1 MKKTVV
7 VDAPAKINLALDI
20 TGRRADGYHFVDM
33 VMQSVSLRD
42 TVTITRTHTE
52 GIYIS
57 CDRPRIPGGES
68 NLAHIAAR
76 RFLEW
81 FGLPKCGL
89 TIDLQKRI
97 PMQAGMGG
105 GSADAAGVLVG
116 MNALFEVDA
125 PLEELCKLGIGLGA
139 DVPFCLA
146 GGTQRVQGI
155 GERMSALPNLPDC
168 HILVAKPEE
177 SIPTQECYQRYD
189 QLAEPG
195 RADIAGMVEALENQS
210 LRQAAQK
217 LSNVLEPAAGLEVVE
232 KLRQRMLAGGALGA
246 RMTGSGSAVYGLFE
260 SKWLAKRCMHK
271 LFDLA
276 DGAFLMRP
284 LNGGPFILSERE

>member
-81 FGLPKCGL
+81 FGLPKCGPVSF
-89 TIDLQKRI
+89 LQHHFRYTTE
-97 PMQAGMGG
+97 
-105 GSADAAGVLVG
+105 S
-116 MNALFEVDA
+116 
-125 PLEELCKLGIGLGA
+125 GA
-139 DVPFCLA
+139 DESGKLQFPH
-146 GGTQRVQGI
+146 GK
-155 GERMSALPNLPDC
+155 ALRL
-168 HILVAKPEE
+168 
-177 SIPTQECYQRYD
+177 
-189 QLAEPG
+189 
-195 RADIAGMVEALENQS
+195 
-210 LRQAAQK
+210 
-217 LSNVLEPAAGLEVVE
+217 
-232 KLRQRMLAGGALGA
+232 
-246 RMTGSGSAVYGLFE
+246 
-260 SKWLAKRCMHK
+260 
-271 LFDLA
+271 
-276 DGAFLMRP
+276 
-284 LNGGPFILSERE
+284 